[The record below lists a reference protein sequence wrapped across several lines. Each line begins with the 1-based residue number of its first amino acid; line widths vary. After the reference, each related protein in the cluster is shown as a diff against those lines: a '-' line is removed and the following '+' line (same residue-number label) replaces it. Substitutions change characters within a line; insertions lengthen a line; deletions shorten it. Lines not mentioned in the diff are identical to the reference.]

1 MTVLAFPRR
10 RCKWPPL
17 IALYCFCKHP
27 HGSLVVYPLL
37 FEIDSH
43 LSLSPLARQKAD
55 FSPPPTHPPSGASLN
70 QNSLVLGGN
79 ESHRVKE
86 DVIHRQTYW
95 SIYVQ
100 SDSHDNLWFIRK
112 IFLWSFVSTPTTF
125 LLSFLPHTLTRFG
138 TNYLDNHQHTPHQ

>member
-79 ESHRVKE
+79 GSHGVKE
-86 DVIHRQTYW
+86 DVIHRQAY
-95 SIYVQ
+95 
-100 SDSHDNLWFIRK
+100 
-112 IFLWSFVSTPTTF
+112 
-125 LLSFLPHTLTRFG
+125 
-138 TNYLDNHQHTPHQ
+138 